1 MDYTHK
7 MVKDSSS
14 SVSDSNTPAGVFQSI
29 KPLLN
34 EEVVKSVGAS
44 YLFILS
50 GENQGNWILDLKTG
64 SGSLGEVSGDTQA
77 DVTFTMDSKH
87 MVEMFQ
93 GKMAPTVAFM
103 TGKMKIAGD
112 FGKATKLE
120 KLMRQ
125 VISKL

>member
-1 MDYTHK
+1 MDHTHK
-7 MVKDSSS
+7 MVKEFSSS
-14 SVSDSNTPAGVFQSI
+14 EPVSNTPTGVFQSI
-29 KPLLN
+29 KPLLY

-50 GENQGNWILDLKTG
+50 GESQGNWILDLKTG
-64 SGSLGEVSGDTQA
+64 SGSVGEVPGDTQT

-112 FGKATKLE
+112 FEKATKLE
-120 KLMRQ
+120 KLMGQ
-125 VISKL
+125 VRSKL

>member
-1 MDYTHK
+1 MDHAHK
-7 MVKDSSS
+7 MIKGSSS
-14 SVSDSNTPAGVFQSI
+14 SVPDSNTPAGVFQSI

-120 KLMRQ
+120 KLMGQ
-125 VISKL
+125 VRSKL